1 LALVTGWKPALTVI
15 SFAALG
21 AAEELPL
28 PSNTPPPG
36 KDDNSA
42 LVKPTIIVKP
52 PVANPSA
59 KAKTEDVRE
68 LALAA
73 MEQALIEEQ
82 KRKQIAAA
90 AKQGDAAALKQLIV
104 MAGPLDAALLK
115 SPKPPVVPEG
125 KVALIGLDGAAKV
138 GTSLD
143 QFFGAPL
150 TPERE
155 KQLLELVRTQL
166 AGSGHPS
173 MEVKVAAWWP
183 EEGVMAVTLVPRS

>member
-1 LALVTGWKPALTVI
+1 MTGWKPALTVF
-15 SFAALG
+15 SLAALG
-21 AAEELPL
+21 AAQDLPL
-28 PSNTPPPG
+28 PSNVPPPG
-36 KDDNSA
+36 KIESSV

-52 PVANPSA
+52 PGA
-59 KAKTEDVRE
+59 KPAAKPEAADARE

-73 MEQALIEEQ
+73 MEQALIADQ

-104 MAGPLDAALLK
+104 MAGPVDASVLN

-125 KVALIGLDGAAKV
+125 KVALIGLDGTAKV
-138 GTSLD
+138 GTSLEK
-143 QFFGAPL
+143 FFGAPL

-155 KQLLELVRTQL
+155 KQLLDTVKVQL
-166 AGSGHPS
+166 AGGNSAT

-183 EEGVMAVTLVPRS
+183 DEGVMAVTLVPKS